1 MAKLQVFKVK
11 QLFAC
16 AGKCRLKQYLKRCP
30 VSTSF
35 KMGDRDVKL
44 ARLLETIGEGAD
56 LDFARE
62 VLIANNWDLQAAVAV
77 ILGDGV
83 PVAAA
88 PVPVPS
94 DAAAAAATAPTGL
107 EHTASNDVR
116 APMRTGFHEALLT
129 PDAAEQARQDK
140 AREEERLR
148 VEAEKIA
155 AEERRQREMEEAH
168 KKNLARLAEEQ
179 RAAAERQAI
188 ERKKQKVQEEQEAL
202 RKGKEKKGRRRDD
215 DSDED
220 LEDIPVDPGIMLSDL
235 SNQLAKDDVKGPAE
249 TPSAR
254 EDVNHGSV
262 GVSAGPVEKPVEEVP
277 VSSPEAP
284 VSAPKAPALAPTQG
298 EEASPKVTKEEEAPH
313 EEKADSFVSALRAL
327 RKKYREAEPAALAAC
342 FRTLNDLMRNV
353 IDHPQDS
360 KYQRIKA
367 EKFRSR
373 VGNLEEAIAVV
384 EACGFHPDASKE
396 FMTMDPDYARTQGL
410 RLRENKRKVELL
422 LSELENA
429 GF

>member
-1 MAKLQVFKVK
+1 M
-11 QLFAC
+11 
-16 AGKCRLKQYLKRCP
+16 QYLKPCP
-30 VSTSF
+30 VPRAF
-35 KMGDRDVKL
+35 KMDRDVKL

-62 VLIANNWDLQAAVAV
+62 VLVANNWDLQAAAAV

-88 PVPVPS
+88 PAPATA
-94 DAAAAAATAPTGL
+94 DLAAASTAPTGL
-107 EHTASNDVR
+107 EHTTSNEVR

-155 AEERRQREMEEAH
+155 AEERRQREAEEAH
-168 KKNLARLAEEQ
+168 KKNLARMAEEQ
-179 RAAAERQAI
+179 RTAAERQAI
-188 ERKKQKVQEEQEAL
+188 ERKKQKVQEEQETL

-220 LEDIPVDPGIMLSDL
+220 LEDIPVDPGIMLADL
-235 SNQLAKDDVKGPAE
+235 SNQLAKDDVKGPVE

-254 EDVNHGSV
+254 EDVKHGSV
-262 GVSAGPVEKPVEEVP
+262 EVAEPVEKPVEEAPKVSP
-277 VSSPEAP
+277 VEA
-284 VSAPKAPALAPTQG
+284 VVPKAPPLAPK
-298 EEASPKVTKEEEAPH
+298 EAAEAVPEVPKEEETPL
-313 EEKADSFVSALRAL
+313 EEKADSCVSALRAL

-342 FRTLNDLMRNV
+342 FRTLNDLLRNV
-353 IDHPQDS
+353 IDHPQES

-396 FMTMDPDYARTQGL
+396 FLTMDPDYARTQGL
-410 RLRENKRKVELL
+410 RLRENKRKIELL

>member
-1 MAKLQVFKVK
+1 
-11 QLFAC
+11 
-16 AGKCRLKQYLKRCP
+16 
-30 VSTSF
+30 
-35 KMGDRDVKL
+35 MGDRDVKL

-342 FRTLNDLMRNV
+342 FRTWR
-353 IDHPQDS
+353 H
-360 KYQRIKA
+360 
-367 EKFRSR
+367 
-373 VGNLEEAIAVV
+373 GW
-384 EACGFHPDASKE
+384 DAS
-396 FMTMDPDYARTQGL
+396 FMYSNSASCVRLSHVSATFPLRSQNARYLKFKKAATCSHLQPLEWPQVAAWTANSSPNGPTFENL
-410 RLRENKRKVELL
+410 KKMAFLANCIFFKLSVKREVRVETKRKE
-422 LSELENA
+422 
-429 GF
+429 